1 MDLLKS
7 FALSL
12 FSVIKI
18 KLYAANFPCA
28 NPGGHV
34 CKYALSAGE
43 DDSVRLNPREEATVF
58 LVRKPALNG
67 KDGSVSFEVDAKRDY
82 YLVKDGAK
90 YIVSKFEPTK
100 QFGKLK
106 LFNKGKSYL
115 FHCKIYRDSVCRIIY
130 KVDHRSYDRAKTH
143 MIRQNLFAR

>member
-106 LFNKGKSYL
+106 LFNKLNADLEIRERVICSIAKYIGIACAGS
-115 FHCKIYRDSVCRIIY
+115 FI
-130 KVDHRSYDRAKTH
+130 RSITDH
-143 MIRQNLFAR
+143 MIERKHI